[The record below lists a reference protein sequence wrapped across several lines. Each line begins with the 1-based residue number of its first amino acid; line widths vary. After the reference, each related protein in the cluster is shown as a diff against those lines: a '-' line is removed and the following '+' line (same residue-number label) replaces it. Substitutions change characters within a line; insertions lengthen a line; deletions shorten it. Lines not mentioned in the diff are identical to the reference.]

1 VSLTVGERNIL
12 SVIEGRR
19 SSDTYYAPIARL
31 QENREFIGDLMAK
44 RYAMRALFG
53 DPAEEPFSTIDQV
66 LGRITSSA
74 YMLINHSEDA
84 LGSLDKENQE
94 LLKRCRA
101 DVWAGYGENDS
112 IQADVDS
119 AVAQIER
126 LCRPVLEM
134 KKRDLK

>member
-1 VSLTVGERNIL
+1 
-12 SVIEGRR
+12 
-19 SSDTYYAPIARL
+19 
-31 QENREFIGDLMAK
+31 
-44 RYAMRALFG
+44 
-53 DPAEEPFSTIDQV
+53 
-66 LGRITSSA
+66 
-74 YMLINHSEDA
+74 MLINHSEDA

-126 LCRPVLEM
+126 LCPVLEM